1 VTVVAM
7 VPSLASWQWA
17 LVFVAAAALLVRAA
31 VSLARAGDEIAE
43 RSGLGR
49 VFVGTLLLA
58 GATSLPEVVTDV
70 TAVIADAPDLAVGD
84 LLGSSMANV
93 AILAVLDLSYRGRVW
108 PSVELAHAR
117 VAAMAIALTALVA
130 MAIAT
135 PPGWRIGWVG
145 LDTVAVAGVYVAA
158 VAWFRRAPMVAR
170 VGGGVPT
177 VPTAAAAPAGGVDL
191 APAAV
196 EPLAPSVMRF
206 AAATAVVFVAAP
218 ALAVAAR
225 EIARSAGVAE
235 TTVGAGLLAVTTSLP
250 ELVVSLAAVRIGAH
264 DLAVGNLFGSNA
276 ANMAVLVVA
285 DVAYLDGPLLAAVSA
300 AQVVAAG
307 AAILLMA
314 LATAAIVSGS
324 ETRIGRFE
332 PDAVLVLIAYVGG
345 LIAIGAAS

>member
-1 VTVVAM
+1 M
-7 VPSLASWQWA
+7 IPSLASWQWA
-17 LVFVAAAALLVRAA
+17 LLFVAAAAVLVRAA
-31 VSLARAGDEIAE
+31 VSLAGAGDEIAE

-84 LLGSSMANV
+84 LLGSSMANM
-93 AILAVLDLSYRGRVW
+93 AILAVLNLSYRGRVW
-108 PSVELAHAR
+108 QSIELAHAR

-135 PPGWRIGWVG
+135 PPGWRVGWVG
-145 LDTVAVAGVYVAA
+145 IDTAVVAGLYVAA
-158 VAWFRRAPMVAR
+158 VAWFRRAPMAAR

-177 VPTAAAAPAGGVDL
+177 VPSAAAILTEDSELPPAVTAA
-191 APAAV
+191 
-196 EPLAPSVMRF
+196 PLRPSIVRF
-206 AAATAVVFVAAP
+206 ATAAAVVFVSAP
-218 ALAVAAR
+218 VLAVAAR
-225 EIARSAGVAE
+225 EIAHNQGLAE
-235 TTVGAGLLAVTTSLP
+235 TTVGAGLLATTTSLP
-250 ELVVSLAAVRIGAH
+250 ELVASLAAVRIGAH

-285 DVAYLDGPLLAAVSA
+285 DVAYLDGPLLAAVSPV
-300 AQVVAAG
+300 QLVAAA

-345 LIAIGAAS
+345 LIAIGTAS